1 MLTPSNVTMA
11 QYNAAILNGN
21 EKYVRIVFPTQDI
34 TLTGDDIS
42 ADGGLIINQI
52 LNAEQD
58 LVMGRAVMAE
68 TIIRFINSSTFV
80 GFDWTEEF
88 HIDFG
93 VKINNSINWVT
104 VGYFKGKKPKRTV
117 GVNIIEFTAY
127 DRMRLFD
134 ELADDFIAGLTFPCT
149 MADIYTALC
158 TFVGITSAAGD
169 EMQNAMAMEYSE
181 NPFVN
186 GVTCRD
192 ILSYIAEANCCYA
205 KITADGYVTLK
216 WFEEQNYTLTEDNH
230 FGVIVD
236 EVATPVIDTVRIS
249 STEDEDAGS
258 VYPVGSNDVIY
269 NIIDNPLLLCLGTA
283 DRTTVMADILTR
295 LDAFGAY
302 TPASVSA
309 IGNWMVETGDI
320 ISAVHDGNQTVN
332 IPVFVR
338 GFVFDGSCGDVYE
351 STGSAD
357 REMTPTTREQYEQGG
372 KLGRKYSVVSGVDI
386 DEDGVTVSGGK
397 FVKIKSGGV
406 FEVES
411 QNLDVDS
418 DLGYILFK
426 ETEGG
431 ALKRILIGHGGAAT
445 SALTTI
451 LDIANNAANP
461 YSSVSFQDMY
471 CSDPAR
477 HKSVSMRLMQRD
489 FGDGLGNLLCITGR
503 TGIYNQQTHEEE
515 LDTDVINFFGNI
527 FKGVAMYADDLHCL
541 FPDIDSPITWDSS
554 VVNVSSCD
562 CVMTGNGSFKY
573 MKLTISLKNNI
584 NAWTVIGTLNAALVP
599 HKTISGLAF
608 TIGNSPA
615 VSNIQIQTNGN
626 IRIRSGNAS
635 TLYYWDAFYPHNAF
649 VRE

>member
-1 MLTPSNVTMA
+1 MLTPTNVTLA
-11 QYNAAILNGN
+11 QYNEAILNGN
-21 EKYVRIVFPTQDI
+21 EKYVRIVFPTQNI

-68 TIIRFINSSTFV
+68 TIIRFINSSTFA

-93 VKINNSINWVT
+93 VKINNSIDWVT

-127 DRMRLFD
+127 DRMRWFD

-158 TFVGITSAAGD
+158 TFVGISSAAGD

-192 ILSYIAEANCCYA
+192 ILSCIAEANCCYA
-205 KITADGYVTLK
+205 KITADGKVKLTWYA
-216 WFEEQNYTLTEDNH
+216 EQDYTLTEDDH
-230 FGVIVD
+230 FGVVVD
-236 EVATPVIDTVRIS
+236 ETDVPAIDTVRIS
-249 STEDEDAGS
+249 STEDENAGS
-258 VYPVGSNDVIY
+258 VYPVGNNDVIY
-269 NIIDNPLLLCLGTA
+269 DIIDNPLLLCLGTA

-320 ISAVHDGNQTVN
+320 IAAVHDGNQTVN

-338 GFVFDGSCGDVYE
+338 GFVYDGSCGDMYE

-357 REMTPTTREQYEQGG
+357 REMTPTTREQYEEGG
-372 KLGRKYSVVSGVDI
+372 KLGRKYNVVSGVDI
-386 DEDGVTVSGGK
+386 NEDGVTVTGGK

-431 ALKRILIGHGGAAT
+431 ALKRILIGHGGAST

-451 LDIANNAANP
+451 LDIANNSANP

-471 CSDPAR
+471 CTDPAR

-503 TGIYNQQTHEEE
+503 AKIYNQQTHEEE
-515 LDTDVINFFGNI
+515 LDTDVVNFFGNI
-527 FKGVAMYADDLHCL
+527 FKGSAVYANELH
-541 FPDIDSPITWDSS
+541 TNR
-554 VVNVSSCD
+554 VVSTRYS
-562 CVMTGNGSFKY
+562 
-573 MKLTISLKNNI
+573 
-584 NAWTVIGTLNAALVP
+584 TLASMVTA
-599 HKTISGLAF
+599 ISGLSSGDIAIWRFTSALTGAF
-608 TIGNSPA
+608 FNASNNYGGVIIVLKASANNAYFFAFNRNAASIGNISIDNGT
-615 VSNIQIQTNGN
+615 VSIKTML
-626 IRIRSGNAS
+626 S
-635 TLYYWDAFYPHNAF
+635 
-649 VRE
+649 

>member
-1 MLTPSNVTMA
+1 MLTPTNVTLA
-11 QYNAAILNGN
+11 QYNEAILNGN
-21 EKYVRIVFPTQDI
+21 EKYVRIVFPTQNI

-68 TIIRFINSSTFV
+68 TIIRFINSSTFA

-93 VKINNSINWVT
+93 VKIGNDINWVT

-127 DRMRLFD
+127 DRMRWFD

-158 TFVGITSAAGD
+158 TFVGISSAAGD
-169 EMQNAMAMEYSE
+169 EMQNEMAMEYSE

-192 ILSYIAEANCCYA
+192 ILSCIAEANCCYA
-205 KITADGYVTLK
+205 KITADGKVKLTWYA
-216 WFEEQNYTLTEDNH
+216 EQDYTLTEDDH
-230 FGVIVD
+230 FGVVVD
-236 EVATPVIDTVRIS
+236 ETDVPAIDTVRIS
-249 STEDEDAGS
+249 STEDENAGS
-258 VYPVGSNDVIY
+258 VYPVGNNDVIY
-269 NIIDNPLLLCLGTA
+269 DIIDNPLLLCLGTA

-320 ISAVHDGNQTVN
+320 IAAVHDGNQTVN

-338 GFVFDGSCGDVYE
+338 GFVYDGSCGDMYE

-357 REMTPTTREQYEQGG
+357 REMTPTTREQYEEGG
-372 KLGRKYSVVSGVDI
+372 KLGRKYNVVSGVDI
-386 DEDGVTVSGGK
+386 NEDGVTVTGGK

-431 ALKRILIGHGGAAT
+431 ALKRILIGHGGAST

-451 LDIANNAANP
+451 LDIANNSANP

-471 CSDPAR
+471 CTDPAR

-503 TGIYNQQTHEEE
+503 AKIYNQQTHEEE
-515 LDTDVINFFGNI
+515 LDTDVVNFFGNI
-527 FKGVAMYADDLHCL
+527 FKGSAVYANELH
-541 FPDIDSPITWDSS
+541 TNR
-554 VVNVSSCD
+554 VVPTRYS
-562 CVMTGNGSFKY
+562 
-573 MKLTISLKNNI
+573 
-584 NAWTVIGTLNAALVP
+584 TLASMVTA
-599 HKTISGLAF
+599 ISGLSSGDIAIWRFTSALTGEFFNASNNYGGVIIVLKASANNAYFFAF
-608 TIGNSPA
+608 NRNAASIGNIS
-615 VSNIQIQTNGN
+615 IDNGTVN
-626 IRIRSGNAS
+626 VKTMLS
-635 TLYYWDAFYPHNAF
+635 
-649 VRE
+649 